1 MTEEQLLAY
10 HDYTRRHGVNR
21 GLYVVARAVL
31 VPFFLVY
38 FRLARQG
45 RKNAR
50 IDGATLVAANHRSFL
65 DPFVIGACLPWSKP
79 MNYVAKVELFE
90 KRWQGFFLCRLGAF
104 PIRRGEAD
112 EMAIETAE
120 IVLERGGSVCIF
132 PEGTRIRK
140 GSLGRPKRGVGRL
153 ALRTGAK
160 VLPVA
165 VSGSEDVRRGWRI
178 RPRKVKIRVGR
189 PMSFPRSETPSSAL
203 ASAVVARIWPNIEL
217 QWEDIGGLPPMRRAA
232 IIGAGSWGTAV
243 AVLLARG
250 GLEVQLGTRTAEQAE
265 AMAVARENER
275 YLPGVPLPDGIE
287 VKTSSQIELGGV
299 DLLVLAVPS
308 ASYPQA
314 VGSVADRVGRRAGVL
329 LLAKGLV
336 APKGQLPSEYVGERI
351 KARGVSCLGGPAHAR
366 EAVSGSAALVLGS
379 SDDDLRAQLGDVFDR
394 AGLVCERSGDVI
406 GVEMAGAA
414 KNAAVLAAAAAE
426 PHGLNAAGI
435 AAAAVWDECVG
446 YAVKRGAELETFNG
460 LAGVGDLLA
469 TVMASGSR
477 NRRAGELLG
486 RGTPPDRIPAA
497 IGQASEALDSVP
509 KIAETVAAAG
519 CPAEALRGLSDLAT
533 GRINSDE
540 WVAALRRVGH
550 SRRAA

>member
-1 MTEEQLLAY
+1 MTQEQLEAY
-10 HDYTRRHGVNR
+10 HEYTRKHGVNR
-21 GLYVVARAVL
+21 GLYLFARIVL
-31 VPFFLVY
+31 QPFFLIY
-38 FRLARQG
+38 LRLSRQG
-45 RKNAR
+45 RGNAQ
-50 IDGATLVAANHRSFL
+50 IKGATIVAANHRSFL
-65 DPFVIGACLPWSKP
+65 DPFVIGTCLPWNKP

-90 KRWQGFFLCRLGAF
+90 KRWQGFLLCRVGAF

-112 EMAIETAE
+112 ELAIETAE
-120 IVLERGGSVCIF
+120 LVLARGGTICIF

-140 GSLGRPKRGVGRL
+140 GSLGKPKRGVGRL
-153 ALRTGAK
+153 ALRSGAP

-165 VSGSEDVRRGWRI
+165 VTGSENVRRGWQI
-178 RPRKVKIRVGR
+178 RPRKVDIRVGR
-189 PMSFPRSETPSSAL
+189 PMSFPQSESPSPAL
-203 ASAVVARIWPNIEL
+203 AASVTDRIWPNVEL

-232 IIGAGSWGTAV
+232 VIGAGSWGTAV

-250 GLEVQLGTRTAEQAE
+250 GLEVQLGTRTADQAE
-265 AMAVARENER
+265 EMALARENTR
-275 YLPGVPLPDGIE
+275 YLPGVRLPDGIE
-287 VKTSSQIELGGV
+287 VRASSQIELGGV
-299 DLLVLAVPS
+299 DLLCIAVPS

-314 VGSVADRVGRRAGVL
+314 VGAVADRVGRRAGVL
-329 LLAKGLV
+329 LLAKGLI
-336 APKGQLPSEYVGERI
+336 APKGQLPSDYVGERI
-351 KARGVSCLGGPAHAR
+351 RSRGVSCLGGPAHAR

-379 SDDDLRAQLGDVFDR
+379 ADSDLRAQLGDVFDR
-394 AGLVCERSGDVI
+394 AGLVCERSRDVV

-446 YAVKRGAELETFNG
+446 YAVKHGADLETFNG

-486 RGTPPDRIPAA
+486 KGSAPDQIRET

-509 KIAETVAAAG
+509 QIAATVAADG
-519 CPAEALRGLSDLAT
+519 CPAEALTGACTVLLAVPSQTLRTNLTDWT
-533 GRINSDE
+533 G
-540 WVAALRRVGH
+540 
-550 SRRAA
+550 

>member
-1 MTEEQLLAY
+1 VTQEQLEAY
-10 HDYTRRHGVNR
+10 HEYTRKHGVNR
-21 GLYVVARAVL
+21 GLYLLARVIL
-31 VPFFLVY
+31 QPFFLIY
-38 FRLARQG
+38 LRLSRQG
-45 RKNAR
+45 RKNSH
-50 IDGATLVAANHRSFL
+50 IKGGTIVAANHRSFL
-65 DPFVIGACLPWSKP
+65 DPFVIGTCLPWGKP

-90 KRWQGFFLCRLGAF
+90 KRWQGFLLCRVGAF

-112 EMAIETAE
+112 ELAIETAE
-120 IVLERGGSVCIF
+120 LVLARGGTICIF

-140 GSLGRPKRGVGRL
+140 GSLGKPKRGVGRL
-153 ALRTGAK
+153 ALRSGAP
-160 VLPVA
+160 VVPVA
-165 VSGSEDVRRGWRI
+165 VTGSEDVRRGWRI
-178 RPRKVKIRVGR
+178 RPRKVDIRVGR
-189 PMSFPRSETPSSAL
+189 PMSFPQSESPSPAL
-203 ASAVVARIWPNIEL
+203 AASVTDRIWPNVEL

-232 IIGAGSWGTAV
+232 VIGAGSWGTAV

-250 GLEVQLGTRTAEQAE
+250 GLEVQLGTRTADQAE
-265 AMAVARENER
+265 AMALARENSK
-275 YLPGVPLPDGIE
+275 YLPDVRLPDGIE
-287 VKTSSQIELGGV
+287 VRPSSQIELGGV
-299 DLLVLAVPS
+299 DLLVIAVPS

-314 VGSVADRVGRRAGVL
+314 VGAVADRVGRRAGVL
-329 LLAKGLV
+329 LLAKGLI
-336 APKGQLPSEYVGERI
+336 APKGQLPSDYVGERI
-351 KARGVSCLGGPAHAR
+351 RSRGVSCLGGPAHAR

-379 SDDDLRAQLGDVFDR
+379 GDSDLRAQLGDVFDR
-394 AGLVCERSGDVI
+394 AGLVCERSRDVV

-446 YAVKRGAELETFNG
+446 YAVKNGADLETFNG

-486 RGTPPDRIPAA
+486 KGSAPDQIRET

-509 KIAETVAAAG
+509 QIAATVAAAG
-519 CPAEALRGLSDLAT
+519 CPADALTGLADLAT
-533 GRINSDE
+533 GQISSDE
-540 WVAALRRVGH
+540 WVAALRRSGH